1 MPQHTSLLSNAI
13 AGVLALA
20 GAQAAL
26 AHDPPALAERDKC
39 YGIAKAGQNDCG
51 TPRHSCAGKA
61 TKDHA
66 PDDWKYVPRGT
77 CEKAGGRNSPEGAKP
92 DAGKRR

>member
-1 MPQHTSLLSNAI
+1 MPQRTPFLSTAV

-20 GAQAAL
+20 SAQAAL

-51 TPRHSCAGKA
+51 TARHTCAGKA
-61 TKDHA
+61 TKDGA
-66 PDDWKYVPRGT
+66 PDDWKYVPQGT
-77 CEKAGGRNSPEGAKP
+77 CAKAGGRPSPGGAKP
-92 DAGKRR
+92 DPGKRK

>member
-1 MPQHTSLLSNAI
+1 MAHSNRLLVTAV

-20 GAQAAL
+20 GARGAA
-26 AHDPPALAERDKC
+26 AHDPPSLADRDKC

-51 TPRHSCAGKA
+51 TARHTCAGKA
-61 TKDHA
+61 TSNNA

-77 CEKAGGRNSPEGAKP
+77 CEKAGGRTSPGKA
-92 DAGKRR
+92 DAGKRK